1 MADSPRSST
10 HVPKALRVIWLNVSN
25 QQPRPLSPKRAK
37 TALIKH
43 PFMNTSL
50 HGNTDKLVRHESEAA
65 VRVLENPRNS
75 QPMK

>member
-1 MADSPRSST
+1 M
-10 HVPKALRVIWLNVSN
+10 WLNVAN
-25 QQPRPLSPKRAK
+25 QKPRPLSPRCAK

-43 PFMNTSL
+43 PFMNLSL
-50 HGNTDKLVRHESEAA
+50 AGNADKLVCHEGEAA